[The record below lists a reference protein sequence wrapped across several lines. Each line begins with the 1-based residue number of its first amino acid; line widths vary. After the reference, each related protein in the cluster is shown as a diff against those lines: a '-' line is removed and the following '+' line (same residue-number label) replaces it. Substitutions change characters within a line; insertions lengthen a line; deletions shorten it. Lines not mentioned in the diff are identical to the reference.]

1 MALHEE
7 ATAAFLCP
15 LAPAP
20 SVQHPRS
27 KLKAAGRAMVSSKRW
42 AAAFCTR
49 AALCAAALLSDG
61 ARIRT
66 EARWCRRC
74 LEQPTA
80 AAAAATLWRPPPPL
94 PPPWP
99 PPPPPFRCRRTAG
112 QEAAVHRHGAGGRQG
127 GCRLCAHGED
137 KDDGQAGACCL
148 GMPTA
153 ILRPHRHTTRNG
165 RGDTSTQQARVL
177 GLPHS
182 AGAPGA
188 RPGQHGCARLDGC
201 ARCVVGETLLCRRCA
216 CHVRG
221 VRRCWQ
227 LRFAT
232 N

>member
-1 MALHEE
+1 MTLHEE

-61 ARIRT
+61 ARICT

-99 PPPPPFRCRRTAG
+99 PPHPPFRCRRTAG

-137 KDDGQAGACCL
+137 KDGWPSWRLLFGDADRYPAAPSPHYAQWAWRHQH
-148 GMPTA
+148 PT
-153 ILRPHRHTTRNG
+153 G
-165 RGDTSTQQARVL
+165 SC
-177 GLPHS
+177 
-182 AGAPGA
+182 A
-188 RPGQHGCARLDGC
+188 RPPTLRRCTRCKTRPTRVCAAGWLREVRG
-201 ARCVVGETLLCRRCA
+201 RETLLCRRCA